1 MINPFE
7 HVNWRPDTRELRTF
21 AKSLLIGFPVIALI
35 YLVASRVTGGAWSFG
50 VPLKIGGFGAGAGL
64 VFMLLP
70 VIAKPFY
77 LVWYA
82 LSCTIGLIV
91 SNVLLSTFYYT
102 IFTGIAL
109 LRRAFSRGPIRMSFD
124 KSAKSYWIDAGPQ
137 PDSRRYFS
145 QY

>member
-1 MINPFE
+1 MINPFV
-7 HVNWRPDTRELRTF
+7 HVNWWPDTRELRTF
-21 AKSLLIGFPVIALI
+21 AKSLLIGFPIIALI
-35 YLVASRVTGGAWSFG
+35 CLVASRITGGAWSLG
-50 VPLKIGGFGAGAGL
+50 LPLKIGGYGAGAGL
-64 VFMLLP
+64 VFMLVP
-70 VIAKPFY
+70 FVAKPFY

-109 LRRAFSRGPIRMSFD
+109 LRRAFSCGPIRKRFD
-124 KSAKSYWIDAGPQ
+124 KSAKSYWIDAGPP
-137 PDSRRYFS
+137 PDPQRYYS